1 MISKELLDKFKKLY
15 LQQFEITLSDEDA
28 TKMTTDLVNLIKILA
43 SSPYQK
49 NNETYLEGKKIE

>member
-15 LQQFEITLSDEDA
+15 QQQFEITLSDEDA
-28 TKMTTDLVNLIKILA
+28 TKMATDLVNLIKILA
-43 SSPYQK
+43 SSPYQN